1 MRLLSFLSLLGLINA
16 VSCLQFI
23 NPPPAGKA
31 GDYSFNAVFS
41 IGSKIDIQW
50 QLSIADIS
58 PMSLTL
64 SQDIPE
70 DVFEYV
76 FRMLSL
82 SCSIYSPLGYLTDSS
97 FKENTNA
104 NTTSFSWTVDTFKNL
119 SLSHA
124 FFLVMWHEGSTI
136 SSAESHYFNITAAEV
151 FSGATTST
159 TSQSS
164 TLTSPLTNTGT
175 STATSTANTFTTA
188 VPMPSANDLSG
199 GAKAGLAFGIIIAII
214 LGLSAGWYVFGRRR
228 RQDASI
234 LAVQSGGYYEMD
246 KPGRGMPPVYVESLV
261 VPSIGRYELE
271 VPT

>member
-1 MRLLSFLSLLGLINA
+1 MRLLSFLFLLRLINA
-16 VSCLQFI
+16 VSCPQFT

-31 GDYSFNAVFS
+31 WDYSFNAVFS

-50 QLSIADIS
+50 QLSIADIN

-64 SQDIPE
+64 YQDMPG

-76 FRMLSL
+76 FRMFSL

-97 FKENTNA
+97 FEENTNA
-104 NTTSFSWTVDTFKNL
+104 NTTSCSWTGDTFKNL

-124 FFLVMWHEGSTI
+124 FFFMMYPEGS
-136 SSAESHYFNITAAEV
+136 SSASAETHYFNITAADV
-151 FSGATTST
+151 ISSATTST

-164 TLTSPLTNTGT
+164 TLASLLTNTGA
-175 STATSTANTFTTA
+175 SKATLTANTFTTA
-188 VPMPSANDLSG
+188 VPKLLSNGLSG
-199 GAKAGLAFGIIIAII
+199 GAKAGLAFAIIIAIL
-214 LGLSAGWYVFGRRR
+214 LGLSAGWYIFGRRR

-234 LAVQSGGYYEMD
+234 PAIQSGGYSKMH
-246 KPGRGMPPVYVESLV
+246 KPGRGMPPVYVESVV

-271 VPT
+271 APT

>member
-1 MRLLSFLSLLGLINA
+1 MQLLFFLSLLGLISA
-16 VSCLQFI
+16 VSCLQFT

-41 IGSKIDIQW
+41 IGSKVGIQW
-50 QLSIADIS
+50 TLGSGDIS

-64 SQDIPE
+64 YQDMPG

-104 NTTSFSWTVDTFKNL
+104 DTTSFSWTVDTFKNL

-124 FFLVMWHEGSTI
+124 FFFMMYPEGS
-136 SSAESHYFNITAAEV
+136 SSASAESHYFNITAADV

-164 TLTSPLTNTGT
+164 TLASPLTNTRT
-175 STATSTANTFTTA
+175 STETSIANTFTTA
-188 VPMPSANDLSG
+188 VPTPSSNGLTG

-214 LGLSAGWYVFGRRR
+214 LGLSVGWYVFGRRR

-234 LAVQSGGYYEMD
+234 LATQSGGYYEMD
-246 KPGRGMPPVYVESLV
+246 KPGRGMPPVYVESVV

-271 VPT
+271 APT